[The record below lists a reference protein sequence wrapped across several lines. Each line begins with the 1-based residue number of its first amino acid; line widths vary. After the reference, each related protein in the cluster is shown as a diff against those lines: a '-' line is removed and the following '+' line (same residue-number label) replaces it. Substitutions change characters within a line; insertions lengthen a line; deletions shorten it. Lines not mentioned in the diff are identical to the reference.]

1 FWMCGSPTH
10 SQEDRADVDP
20 ALSHPPLPPPNQR
33 LDTKKPMA
41 RLILG
46 QVKERPTTKR
56 LKKQGDPLS
65 PLLFNMVIDE
75 LLHLVDNLPG
85 GSTFEE
91 RIKCPIMAFEDDLI
105 ILEDDEAHLPNTLT
119 TINYLLIARGMTLN
133 PAKCHALSIT
143 MIETLNAFRYLGHN
157 VEATGIQRPDLKNL
171 VTWTSIQQRAPL
183 KPDQKLRIL
192 KDHLLPRLLYGLQTP
207 NIERRTL
214 KEADRVDRRFIKE
227 TFHLHTHTQNSLIH
241 AKVRDGGFG
250 VQDLLT
256 TIPRILLDLDS
267 IKDEILQPP
276 DWWNE
281 ELERFRKIYL
291 AKKTLFY
298 RNRFQEY
305 SDHLFAEM
313 TRAKETF
320 KEKVEKRRQKCWT
333 DFAEN
338 DLARN
343 PWGVVYKLASEKF
356 KTRGILQSFQTN
368 EDDNITR
375 DFRSTLEFLLTN
387 LLPDD
392 DPDINNVEQRITQ
405 SDYRTTTAEVGSDV
419 VITDEEVNIFVSQIQ
434 NKKAPSLDNLKGKIL
449 KRLHPKITPL
459 ITRIYNACW
468 NLNYFPT
475 TWKKGNLV
483 VLLKDPKASH
493 SNIKN
498 YRPITLLPEHGKIL
512 EKTVRK
518 KLEEELS
525 PLHSPRQFGFVKGR
539 STSDALHLLFSTI
552 RDCQAKY
559 VATIFFD
566 IKGAFDNLWWPSL
579 KKDIKKPRSLF
590 EVDSYDQ
597 KLPNGPR
604 CAIHTRGS
612 IVPILSYGSR
622 VWSDR
627 YHIVKNQRQY
637 VSAQAPF
644 NRIFAKCY
652 ASVSKETAAVL
663 AGHLPMDSEIQTRH
677 CISEIKHGRNVL
689 FFEELITPQTFD
701 SIMHC
706 REYVNLRALDRWQHR
721 WETSTKE
728 RISFEFFPD
737 VFRRLEGP
745 PITFSHHKS
754 QVLTGH
760 GNFGIHQLRFGK
772 NENSLCP
779 NCPDFDDDPV
789 HRILECPLFGEIQE
803 RIRGI
808 TGTWPPDLTQVPYI
822 DNDEMFSALCLDLTH

>member
-1 FWMCGSPTH
+1 
-10 SQEDRADVDP
+10 
-20 ALSHPPLPPPNQR
+20 
-33 LDTKKPMA
+33 
-41 RLILG
+41 
-46 QVKERPTTKR
+46 
-56 LKKQGDPLS
+56 
-65 PLLFNMVIDE
+65 
-75 LLHLVDNLPG
+75 
-85 GSTFEE
+85 
-91 RIKCPIMAFEDDLI
+91 
-105 ILEDDEAHLPNTLT
+105 
-119 TINYLLIARGMTLN
+119 
-133 PAKCHALSIT
+133 
-143 MIETLNAFRYLGHN
+143 
-157 VEATGIQRPDLKNL
+157 
-171 VTWTSIQQRAPL
+171 
-183 KPDQKLRIL
+183 
-192 KDHLLPRLLYGLQTP
+192 
-207 NIERRTL
+207 
-214 KEADRVDRRFIKE
+214 
-227 TFHLHTHTQNSLIH
+227 
-241 AKVRDGGFG
+241 
-250 VQDLLT
+250 
-256 TIPRILLDLDS
+256 
-267 IKDEILQPP
+267 
-276 DWWNE
+276 
-281 ELERFRKIYL
+281 
-291 AKKTLFY
+291 
-298 RNRFQEY
+298 
-305 SDHLFAEM
+305 M

-539 STSDALHLLFSTI
+539 STSDALHLLVSTI

-579 KKDIKKPRSLF
+579 IKTLRNRGASSKLTAMIKSYLTDRVVQFTQGDVTVRKLCSKGCPQGSVLGPTLWNLIMDTLLDSEWPDFATPIAYADDLAVVVKSDLRSHLKLRLTQVIDKITDWATRNKLSVSETKTKFMIHKCPSRSHHRDLDIRVYGSKISLVKTQLYLGIMLDSKLHFESHATHTAKKVRQITMSLYHATPCVNYRLDLTWIKNEVLQSHVDDLMSLLDERF
-590 EVDSYDQ
+590 STIDPIPEIENTTKELYSGFAEIFLKHGKKRKNFVARPDWWNEELERFRKIYLAKKTLFYRNRFREYSDHLFAEMTRAKQTFKEKVEKRRQ
-597 KLPNGPR
+597 KCWLEFAENDLAR
-604 CAIHTRGS
+604 NTWRVVYKLASEKFKTRG
-612 IVPILSYGSR
+612 ILQS
-622 VWSDR
+622 
-627 YHIVKNQRQY
+627 
-637 VSAQAPF
+637 F
-644 NRIFAKCY
+644 
-652 ASVSKETAAVL
+652 
-663 AGHLPMDSEIQTRH
+663 QTDEDDNITREFQ
-677 CISEIKHGRNVL
+677 STME
-689 FFEELITPQTFD
+689 FLIT
-701 SIMHC
+701 
-706 REYVNLRALDRWQHR
+706 NLL
-721 WETSTKE
+721 
-728 RISFEFFPD
+728 PD
-737 VFRRLEGP
+737 DDPDANTEEQRVTESDFRTTTAEVG
-745 PITFSHHKS
+745 SEEEE
-754 QVLTGH
+754 VLTGH
-760 GNFGIHQLRFGK
+760 GNFGIHQLRHGK
-772 NENSLCP
+772 SENSKLCP

-789 HRILECPLFGEIQE
+789 YRILEGLLFGEVQE

-808 TGTWPPDLTQVPYI
+808 TGTWPPDLTQVPFI
-822 DNDEMFSALCLDLTH
+822 DNDEVFSALALDLTPPPRMMTQSTRFWSTTCSQTHKTDWEITRI